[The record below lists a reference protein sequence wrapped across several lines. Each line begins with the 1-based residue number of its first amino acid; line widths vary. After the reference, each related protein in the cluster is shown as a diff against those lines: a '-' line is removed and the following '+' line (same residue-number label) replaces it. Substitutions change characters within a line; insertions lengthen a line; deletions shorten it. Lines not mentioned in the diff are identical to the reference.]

1 MKRLLLFLLAAGV
14 AVAWKIAGASRG
26 KPTALIVHC
35 AAGLRAPVEELA
47 HQFEAGSGI
56 PVQIQFGGSQQLLSG
71 ISLAKRGDV
80 FIPADDSYL
89 AGVGVREAFPLAQM
103 SIVVA
108 VKKGN
113 PLKVLALSDLMRPDV
128 RVGLPD
134 PDFAATGKL
143 ARTMLGAQ
151 WTELAGKAI
160 VTTPTVNEVANAL
173 KLGSVDA
180 GIVFDIVAAQY
191 PDLEIIALPELASAK
206 AHVAAVVLTASK
218 QPAQAS
224 QFVRFLASAETGAAV
239 FRRYG
244 FGK

>member
-1 MKRLLLFLLAAGV
+1 MKRLLLLLLAAGV
-14 AVAWKIAGASRG
+14 AVTLKTLWTPSG
-26 KPTALIVHC
+26 KPAPIVVHC
-35 AAGLRAPVEELA
+35 AAGLRAPVEDLA
-47 HQFEAGSGI
+47 RRFEEGSGI
-56 PVQIQFGGSQQLLSG
+56 PVQIQFGGSQQLLAG
-71 ISLAKRGDV
+71 FSLAKHGDV

-89 AGVGVREAFPLAQM
+89 PGSGVGETFPLAQM

-113 PLKVLALSDLMRPDV
+113 PLRVLALSDLMRPDV

-134 PDFAATGKL
+134 PDSAATGKL

-151 WTELAGKAI
+151 WAELAGKAI

-180 GIVFDIVAAQY
+180 GIVFDVVATQY
-191 PDLEIIALPELASAK
+191 PGLEIIALPELASAK
-206 AHVAAVVLTASK
+206 AHVAAGVLIASK
-218 QPAQAS
+218 QPVQAM
-224 QFVRFLASAETGAAV
+224 QFVRFLASAEIGAAV
-239 FRRYG
+239 FRKYG

>member
-1 MKRLLLFLLAAGV
+1 MKRLLLFLLATSV
-14 AVAWKIAGASRG
+14 AAALKIAWASRE
-26 KPTALIVHC
+26 KQPPLIVHC

-47 HQFEAGSGI
+47 HQFEARSGI

-71 ISLAKRGDV
+71 ISVAGHGDV

-89 AGVGVREAFPLAQM
+89 AFVGVTETFPLAQM

-134 PDFAATGKL
+134 PDSAATGKL
-143 ARTMLGAQ
+143 ARNMLGAR

-191 PDLEIIALPELASAK
+191 PDLEIIALPELAPAK
-206 AHVAAVVLTASK
+206 ARVAAAVLTASK
-218 QPAQAS
+218 QPGQAS
-224 QFVRFLASAETGAAV
+224 QFVRFLASAETGAPV
-239 FRRYG
+239 FRKYG

>member
-1 MKRLLLFLLAAGV
+1 MKWLLLFLLAACV
-14 AVAWKIAGASRG
+14 AAALKIAWTSRG
-26 KPTALIVHC
+26 KPTPLIVHC

-47 HQFEAGSGI
+47 HQFEARSGI

-71 ISLAKRGDV
+71 ISVAGHGDV

-89 AGVGVREAFPLAQM
+89 AFVGVTETFPLAQM

-113 PLKVLALSDLMRPDV
+113 PLKVLALSDLMRLDV

-134 PDFAATGKL
+134 PDSAATGKL
-143 ARTMLGAQ
+143 ARNMLGAEWAPLVQ
-151 WTELAGKAI
+151 KAI

-173 KLGSVDA
+173 KLGSIDA
-180 GIVFDIVAAQY
+180 GIVFDVVAAQY
-191 PDLEIIALPELASAK
+191 PGLEIIALPELASAK
-206 AHVAAVVLTASK
+206 AHVAAGVLTSSGRPVHAMR
-218 QPAQAS
+218 
-224 QFVRFLASAETGAAV
+224 FVRFLASAETGAEV
-239 FRRYG
+239 FRKYG